1 MQIATC
7 SNLTLSILILVLL
20 IHNRLLQV
28 QGRSW
33 AFTWVQFKETKREW
47 ATRFW
52 AEARTHKGA
61 HTFLISGKLRR
72 EGGGLVLRG
81 CLVFDSGGQTSN
93 QNAKG

>member
-33 AFTWVQFKETKREW
+33 AFTWVPFKETKREW
-47 ATRFW
+47 YT
-52 AEARTHKGA
+52 EA
-61 HTFLISGKLRR
+61 
-72 EGGGLVLRG
+72 
-81 CLVFDSGGQTSN
+81 
-93 QNAKG
+93 AKGGREAAHHRHIHSICWCDRELQGEAKI